1 MSEKKQRS
9 ANLVPLS
16 IYTLDLMVL
25 DLFLSYYASSSFSLS
40 PKIRATVAVYS
51 ARYCGLAALPSPNS
65 ISLVCILV

>member
-1 MSEKKQRS
+1 MSEKRQRS
-9 ANLVPLS
+9 ANLVPL
-16 IYTLDLMVL
+16 YTLDGL

-51 ARYCGLAALPSPNS
+51 ARYCGLAALPSLNS